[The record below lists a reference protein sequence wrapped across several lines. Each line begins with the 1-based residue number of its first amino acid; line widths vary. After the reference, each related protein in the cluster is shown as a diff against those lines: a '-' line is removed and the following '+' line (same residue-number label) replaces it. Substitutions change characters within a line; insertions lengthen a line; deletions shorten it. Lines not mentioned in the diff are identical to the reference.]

1 MYSVRICLI
10 CRYVCEQ
17 QGQQPWTREP
27 KLTGTRRPIQFRL
40 KRALRNIILGVFGKD
55 EYLWFSFMEL
65 KSSTSECLHFHGNVV
80 TSANRFS
87 MI

>member
-1 MYSVRICLI
+1 MYANSRDSSRGHESQNSV
-10 CRYVCEQ
+10 
-17 QGQQPWTREP
+17 
-27 KLTGTRRPIQFRL
+27 TGTRL

-65 KSSTSECLHFHGNVV
+65 KSSASECLHFHGNVV